1 MQAMTIT
8 STLSPIN
15 SDQFLVALINIRFS
29 NMNVYIVNDNI
40 FAVYTAV
47 FVILYIAFVGVLAV
61 NMLAFDDLYDDKGT

>member
-8 STLSPIN
+8 STLSAIN